1 MNVTEKC
8 DIYSFGVVLLELLTG
23 RRPIQPVEE
32 GGDLVTWVKEAMQ
45 MHKSVS
51 RVFDTR
57 LDLTD
62 VVVIEEMLLV
72 LKVALFCTSSLPS
85 ERPTMREV
93 VRMLMEASTRKAR
106 DSTDTQ
112 SVDQESIENS
122 ESVREFI
129 ENSESVREFIENSE
143 SVREFIEDAITEEP
157 ISEVT
162 VVTEEPITE
171 EPVSEEPVSDKP

>member
-1 MNVTEKC
+1 MIGCAEYAYTMNVTEKC

-45 MHKSVS
+45 LHKSVS
-51 RVFDTR
+51 RVFDVR

-112 SVDQESIENS
+112 SVEESS
-122 ESVREFI
+122 EHAEF
-129 ENSESVREFIENSE
+129 VM
-143 SVREFIEDAITEEP
+143 VDAITEEA
-157 ISEVT
+157 ITEVT
-162 VVTEEPITE
+162 VVSEKPV
-171 EPVSEEPVSDKP
+171 VSEEPIASEDTVVSEQPITKEPASEEP